1 MSTVT
6 KIALC
11 PGTETETAKSI
22 MKRLGVRVEIATPK
36 NVHTLKYDGLL
47 LLGGR
52 DVNPWFYGESIKWA
66 QRPDRDRDIIE
77 WQLIRRAMT
86 RQIPIFGICR
96 GHQMITIA
104 HGGSLYQDI
113 QRDGVTFDHPD
124 RHRITLSGNLAK
136 HTASDTVNSYHHQ
149 AVRRTPDGFKVLAK
163 STDGVVEAIYKPG
176 VLGVQWHPEM
186 MYRTDSRWIELFLW
200 FVDGLE

>member
-1 MSTVT
+1 
-6 KIALC
+6 
-11 PGTETETAKSI
+11 

-36 NVHTLKYDGLL
+36 NIHSVKYDGLL

-96 GHQMITIA
+96 GHQMITVA

-113 QRDGVTFDHPD
+113 HHDGVTFDHPD
-124 RHRITLSGNLAK
+124 RHRVTLSGNLAK
-136 HTASDTVNSYHHQ
+136 HTASDNVNSYHHQ
-149 AVRRTPDGFKVLAK
+149 AVRRVPDGFKVLAK

-186 MYRTDSRWIELFLW
+186 MYKTDSRWIELFRW